1 MMLSSMLSF
10 KKLLKAVYVIRP
22 GIQLIPYLAE
32 EAAVD
37 VSVVQSRTEMTF
49 RKVSKLTSRLC
60 MLRTFFNMRRH
71 QML

>member
-37 VSVVQSRTEMTF
+37 VSVVQSKDGDDFSESFKTNIAVVYVKDIF
-49 RKVSKLTSRLC
+49 
-60 MLRTFFNMRRH
+60 
-71 QML
+71 